1 MNVVEGLK
9 GFIAQSQRVLAVTHK
24 PRGQEYRQMALTTAI
39 GITIIGTIGFL
50 INVIWHF
57 LRS

>member
-1 MNVVEGLK
+1 MNVAEGLK
-9 GFIAQSQRVLAVTHK
+9 GFWAQSQRVLAVTHK

-39 GITIIGTIGFL
+39 GIAIIGTIGFI
-50 INVIWHF
+50 INLLFHV

>member
-1 MNVVEGLK
+1 MNVVEGVK

-39 GITIIGTIGFL
+39 GIAIIGTIGFL
-50 INVIWHF
+50 INLVSHL

>member
-1 MNVVEGLK
+1 MNIMEGIN

-24 PRGQEYRQMALTTAI
+24 PRGQEYRQMALTTAL
-39 GITIIGTIGFL
+39 GIAIIGTIGFL
-50 INVIWHF
+50 INLISHL

>member
-1 MNVVEGLK
+1 MNVAEGFK

-24 PRGQEYRQMALTTAI
+24 PRGQEYRQMAITTAL
-39 GITIIGTIGFL
+39 GIAIIGTIGFF
-50 INVIWHF
+50 INFAFHI

>member
-9 GFIAQSQRVLAVTHK
+9 GFIAQAQRVLAVTHK

-39 GITIIGTIGFL
+39 GIAIIGTIGFL
-50 INVIWHF
+50 INLLSHLV
-57 LRS
+57 RS

>member
-1 MNVVEGLK
+1 MNVVEGFK

-39 GITIIGTIGFL
+39 GISIIGTIGFV
-50 INVIWHF
+50 INLVSHL